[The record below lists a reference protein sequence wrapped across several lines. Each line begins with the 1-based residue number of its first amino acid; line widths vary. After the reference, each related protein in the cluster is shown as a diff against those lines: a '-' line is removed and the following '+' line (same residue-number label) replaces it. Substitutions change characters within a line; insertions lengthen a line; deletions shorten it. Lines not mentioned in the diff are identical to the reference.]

1 MNSTQLKSRQLNQN
15 INILLGT
22 HVTRLAI
29 PESGLG
35 LQYRYAT
42 VRTLR
47 VQKDIGI

>member
-35 LQYRYAT
+35 LQYCTGMLLY
-42 VRTLR
+42 VLYEY
-47 VQKDIGI
+47 KKI